1 MNKFKYLLSLV
12 TQSRTI
18 SHTSTKEQ
26 ILNFLTYAL
35 LVFVALCAGFLLW
48 DLSNNQRDGFFH
60 GRDSRTLVLDL
71 GHIQEVSINPEA
83 DQRARNVNCT
93 FWDCLNIYKCEH
105 DRLKVYIYP
114 LQEFVDEKS
123 DKVATTLSSEYFQ
136 ILEAVLKS
144 RYYTSNPNE
153 ACLFLPSLDL
163 LNQNIFDKHLAGASL
178 VSLDFWDRG
187 ANHILFNML
196 PGGAPSYNTVMDVN
210 TDNAIIFGG
219 GFDSWT
225 YRPGFD
231 VSIPVW
237 SPRLV
242 QQHAHPTA
250 QRKFL
255 LIVAQMN
262 ILPRFLRTLRE
273 LALAHSDQVLVLGPC
288 ETLDLLTR
296 CPVSQHHKALEYP
309 RLLSRGKFCLVGKS
323 LRLGQPD
330 LMEIMSQYCIPVIAV
345 DNYVLP
351 FEDVIDWSLASVRI
365 RESELHSVM
374 QKLKAISSVK
384 IVEMQK
390 QVEWL
395 YNKYFKDLKTVTL
408 TALEVLESRIFPLR
422 ARSSR
427 KWNTIDTNAR
437 STFNP
442 LFLPSL
448 APKSQGFTAVIL
460 TYDRVESL
468 FLLIQK
474 LAVVPSLQ
482 SILVIWN
489 NQKKSP
495 PHLSTFPSISKPLKI
510 RQTKENKL
518 SNRFYPYPEIETEAI
533 LTIDDDIIMLT
544 TDELDFGLVLFGKY
558 SNSLS
563 KSFFYFNSYEVWR
576 EFPDHIVGFPSRIHV
591 WDNVT
596 MRWHYESEWTNQ
608 ISMVL
613 TGAAFH
619 HKFWSHMY
627 THAMPGDIKEWV
639 DEHMNC
645 EDIAMNFLVAN
656 ITNNPPIKVTPRK
669 KFKCPECTN
678 TEMLSADLNHMRE
691 RSACIDRFSKIYGRM
706 PLRTVEFRA
715 DPVLF
720 RDNFPDKLKRYND
733 IGSL

>member
-1 MNKFKYLLSLV
+1 MTKLKYLLSFA
-12 TQSRTI
+12 TQPRAI
-18 SHTSTKEQ
+18 SHSNHKEH
-26 ILNFLTYAL
+26 ILNCLTYGL
-35 LVFVALCAGFLLW
+35 LVIVALCAGFLLW
-48 DLSNNQRDGFFH
+48 DLSNSPRDGFFH
-60 GRDSRTLVLDL
+60 GKRDSHTLILDL
-71 GHIQEVSINPEA
+71 EHTQEVALNPEGE
-83 DQRARNVNCT
+83 QRARNVNCT

-114 LQEFVDEKS
+114 LQEFVDERS

-163 LNQNIFDKHLAGASL
+163 LNQNVFDKHLAGAAL
-178 VSLDFWDRG
+178 ASLDFWDRG
-187 ANHILFNML
+187 ANHIIFNML
-196 PGGAPSYNTVMDVN
+196 PGGAPSYNTVLDVN

-219 GFDSWT
+219 GFDSWS

-231 VSIPVW
+231 VAIPVW

-242 QQHAHPTA
+242 RQHAHATA

-255 LIVAQMN
+255 LVVAQLS
-262 ILPRFLRTLRE
+262 ILPRFVRTLRE
-273 LALAHSDQVLVLGPC
+273 LASAHSEQLLLVGAC
-288 ETLDLLTR
+288 ESLDLAMR
-296 CPVSQHHKALEYP
+296 CPLSQHHKSLEYP
-309 RLLSRGKFCLVGKS
+309 RLLSRGKFCLLGRS

-330 LMEIMSQYCIPVIAV
+330 LVEIMSQHCIPVIAA

-365 RESELHSVM
+365 RESELHAVM

-390 QVEWL
+390 QVQWL
-395 YNKYFKDLKTVTL
+395 YSKYFKDLKTVTL

-427 KWNTIDTNAR
+427 QWNVIDTNAR

-544 TDELDFGLVLFGKY
+544 TDELDFG
-558 SNSLS
+558 
-563 KSFFYFNSYEVWR
+563 YEVWR

-619 HKFWSHMY
+619 HKYWSHMY
-627 THAMPGDIKEWV
+627 THAMPGDIKDWV

>member
-1 MNKFKYLLSLV
+1 MDLTSSLIQNAKQSKLRMTKCKSLLGIEPRNINTFHVKENILNILTYTLLTIVVICAVWLFCDISGHRDRFFYAKRDSVALDLSL
-12 TQSRTI
+12 
-18 SHTSTKEQ
+18 SHT
-26 ILNFLTYAL
+26 
-35 LVFVALCAGFLLW
+35 
-48 DLSNNQRDGFFH
+48 
-60 GRDSRTLVLDL
+60 
-71 GHIQEVSINPEA
+71 QEVLLRSDSEY
-83 DQRARNVNCT
+83 RGRNVNCT

-105 DRLKVYIYP
+105 DTLKVYIYP
-114 LQEFVDEKS
+114 LQEFLDDQS

-136 ILEAVLKS
+136 ILEAVLNS

-163 LNQNIFDKHLAGASL
+163 LNQDVFDKHLAGPALASL
-178 VSLDFWDRG
+178 NFWDRG
-187 ANHILFNML
+187 ENHLIFNML
-196 PGGAPSYNTVMDVN
+196 PGNAPTYNTILDVN
-210 TDNAIIFGG
+210 VDNAIVLGG
-219 GFDSWT
+219 GFDTWT

-237 SPRLV
+237 SPLL
-242 QQHAHPTA
+242 QQAEAAHATTH
-250 QRKFL
+250 RKHL
-255 LIVAQMN
+255 LIVAQLN
-262 ILPRFLRTLRE
+262 LLPQHVRSLRE
-273 LALAHSDQVLVLGPC
+273 LSRSSNSAEQLLLLGACESNELV
-288 ETLDLLTR
+288 TR
-296 CPVSQHHKALEYP
+296 CGSMHHAKRWDYP
-309 RLLSRGKFCLVGKS
+309 RVLARGKFCFVGRS
-323 LRLGQPD
+323 LRTGQPD
-330 LMEIMSQYCIPVIAV
+330 LLEAMSQSCIPVLAI
-345 DNYVLP
+345 DNFVLP
-351 FEDVIDWSLASVRI
+351 FEDVIDWSLAVIRI
-365 RESELHSVM
+365 RESEIHSIM
-374 QKLKAISSVK
+374 RKLDSISNVK

-390 QVEWL
+390 QVQWL
-395 YNKYFKDLKTVTL
+395 YGKYFKDLKTITI
-408 TALEVLESRIFPLR
+408 TTLEVLESRIFPLQ

-427 KWNTIDTNAR
+427 KWNAISKNSR

-442 LFLPSL
+442 LFLTSL

-489 NQKKSP
+489 NQRKAP
-495 PHLSTFPSISKPLKI
+495 PHLSTFPSIAKPLKI
-510 RQTKENKL
+510 IQTRENKL

-544 TDELDFGLVLFGKY
+544 SDELDFG
-558 SNSLS
+558 
-563 KSFFYFNSYEVWR
+563 YEVWR

-591 WDNVT
+591 WDNAT

-619 HKFWSHMY
+619 HKYWSHMY
-627 THAMPGDIKEWV
+627 TYAMPGDIKHWV
-639 DEHMNC
+639 DDHMNC

>member
-1 MNKFKYLLSLV
+1 MEREVLLHSD
-12 TQSRTI
+12 TEYR
-18 SHTSTKEQ
+18 
-26 ILNFLTYAL
+26 
-35 LVFVALCAGFLLW
+35 
-48 DLSNNQRDGFFH
+48 
-60 GRDSRTLVLDL
+60 GR
-71 GHIQEVSINPEA
+71 NA
-83 DQRARNVNCT
+83 NCT

-105 DRLKVYIYP
+105 DKLKVYIYP
-114 LQEFVDEKS
+114 LQEFLDEKS
-123 DKVATTLSSEYFQ
+123 DKVASTLSSEYFQ
-136 ILEAVLKS
+136 ILETVLKS

-163 LNQNIFDKHLAGASL
+163 LNQDMFDKHLAGPALSSL
-178 VSLDFWDRG
+178 NFWDRG
-187 ANHILFNML
+187 ENHLIFNML
-196 PGGAPSYNTVMDVN
+196 PGSAPNYNTILDVN
-210 TDNAIIFGG
+210 IDNAIVLGG

-231 VSIPVW
+231 VAIPVW
-237 SPRLV
+237 SPLV
-242 QQHAHPTA
+242 QQISTA
-250 QRKFL
+250 PIHNGLHRNYL
-255 LIVAQMN
+255 LVVAQLN
-262 ILPRFLRTLRE
+262 ILPQHARTFNELKANSAEKILQLGSCGGNEIEARCSSAPHQKRF
-273 LALAHSDQVLVLGPC
+273 
-288 ETLDLLTR
+288 
-296 CPVSQHHKALEYP
+296 EYP
-309 RLLSRGKFCLVGKS
+309 RILRRGQFCFVGRS
-323 LRLGQPD
+323 LRVGQPD
-330 LMEIMSQYCIPVIAV
+330 LIEIMSQNCIPVLAI
-345 DNYVLP
+345 DNFVLP
-351 FEDVIDWSLASVRI
+351 FEDVIDWSLAAVRL
-365 RESELHSVM
+365 RESELHSIIR
-374 QKLKAISSVK
+374 KLESISSVK
-384 IVEMQK
+384 ILEMQK
-390 QVEWL
+390 QVQYL
-395 YNKYFKDLKTVTL
+395 YTNYLKDLKTITI
-408 TALEVLESRIFPLR
+408 TALEIIESRIFPLL

-427 KWNTIDTNAR
+427 QWNTVNKNSH

-442 LFLPSL
+442 IFLTSL
-448 APKSQGFTAVIL
+448 VPKSQGFTAVIL

-474 LAVVPSLQ
+474 LTVVPSLQ

-489 NQKKSP
+489 NQKKMP
-495 PHLSTFPSISKPLKI
+495 PHLSTFPTIAKPLKI
-510 RQTKENKL
+510 IQTRENKL

-544 TDELDFGLVLFGKY
+544 SDELDFG
-558 SNSLS
+558 
-563 KSFFYFNSYEVWR
+563 YEVWR

-591 WDNVT
+591 WDNST

-619 HKFWSHMY
+619 HKYWSHMY
-627 THAMPGDIKEWV
+627 TYAMPGDIKHWV

-656 ITNNPPIKVTPRK
+656 LTNNPPIKVTPRK

-720 RDNFPDKLKRYND
+720 RDNFPEKLKRYND

>member
-1 MNKFKYLLSLV
+1 MNKLKHFVGWL
-12 TQSRTI
+12 TQSRSI
-18 SHTSTKEQ
+18 SHTNPKEQ
-26 ILNFLTYAL
+26 ILNFLTYGL
-35 LVFVALCAGFLLW
+35 LVIVALCAGFLLW
-48 DLSNNQRDGFFH
+48 DLSNSPHDGFFH
-60 GRDSRTLVLDL
+60 GKRESHTLVLDL
-71 GHIQEVSINPEA
+71 GNIQEVPINPEA
-83 DQRARNVNCT
+83 EQRARNVNCT

-114 LQEFVDEKS
+114 LQDFVDERS

-163 LNQNIFDKHLAGASL
+163 LNQNIFDKHLAGAAL
-178 VSLDFWDRG
+178 ASLDFWDRG
-187 ANHILFNML
+187 ANHIIFNML
-196 PGGAPSYNTVMDVN
+196 PGAAPAYNTVLDVN

-219 GFDSWT
+219 GFDSWS

-242 QQHAHPTA
+242 PQHAHATA

-255 LIVAQMN
+255 LMVAQLN

-273 LALAHSDQVLVLGPC
+273 LALAHNDQLLLLGVC
-288 ETLDLLTR
+288 ENLDLTSR
-296 CPVSQHHKALEYP
+296 CPVSQHHKSLEYP
-309 RLLSRGKFCLVGKS
+309 RLLSRGKFCLITKS

-330 LMEIMSQYCIPVIAV
+330 LVEILSQHCIPVIAV
-345 DNYVLP
+345 DNYIMP

-374 QKLKAISSVK
+374 QKLQAISNTK

-390 QVEWL
+390 QVQWL
-395 YNKYFKDLKTVTL
+395 FSKYFKDLKTVTL
-408 TALEVLESRIFPLR
+408 TALEILESRIFPLR

-427 KWNTIDTNAR
+427 KWNVIDTNAR

-442 LFLPSL
+442 LFLPTL

-474 LAVVPSLQ
+474 LSVVPSLQ
-482 SILVIWN
+482 SILVVWN

-544 TDELDFGLVLFGKY
+544 TDELDFG
-558 SNSLS
+558 
-563 KSFFYFNSYEVWR
+563 YEVWR

-591 WDNVT
+591 WDNNT

-627 THAMPGDIKEWV
+627 THAMPGDIKDWV

>member
-1 MNKFKYLLSLV
+1 MNKCLINH
-12 TQSRTI
+12 SR
-18 SHTSTKEQ
+18 SPPHTREL
-26 ILNFLTYAL
+26 ILNCLTYAL
-35 LVFVALCAGFLLW
+35 FTIVTLCGIWLLW
-48 DLSNNQRDGFFH
+48 DVSSIQNFMSDKK
-60 GRDSRTLVLDL
+60 DTMVLDL
-71 GHIQEVSINPEA
+71 SRTQEVVLESDSEQP
-83 DQRARNVNCT
+83 RARNVNCT
-93 FWDCLNIYKCEH
+93 FWDCLNIYKCGQNEH
-105 DRLKVYIYP
+105 DKLKVFIYP

-123 DKVATTLSSEYFQ
+123 EKVATTLSAEYFQ

-163 LNQNIFDKHLAGASL
+163 LNQNIFEKNLAGAAL
-178 VSLDFWDRG
+178 ATLNFWDRG
-187 ANHILFNML
+187 ENHILFNML
-196 PGGAPSYNTVMDVN
+196 PGSAPEYNTVLDIN
-210 TDNAIIFGG
+210 TDNAVVLGG

-237 SPRLV
+237 SPLL
-242 QQHAHPTA
+242 QHYHPPT
-250 QRKFL
+250 QFSRDRKYL
-255 LIVAQMN
+255 LIVAQLN
-262 ILPRFLRTLRE
+262 LLPLHLRTIRE
-273 LALAHSDQVLVLGPC
+273 LSKKHADQVLMLGPC
-288 ETLDLLTR
+288 EGTDLALRCTR
-296 CPVSQHHKALEYP
+296 THHQKHLEYP
-309 RLLSRGKFCLVGKS
+309 RILSRGKFCLVGRS
-323 LRLGQPD
+323 LRMGQPD
-330 LMEIMSQYCIPVIAV
+330 LLEIMSQNCIPVVAI
-345 DNYVLP
+345 DNYVMP
-351 FEDVIDWSLASVRI
+351 FEDAIDWSLATVRV
-365 RESELHSVM
+365 RESELHSVLR
-374 QKLKAISSVK
+374 KLSVISNVK
-384 IVEMQK
+384 VVEMQK
-390 QVEWL
+390 QVQWL
-395 YNKYFKDLKTVTL
+395 YNSYFKDLRSITI
-408 TALEVLESRIFPLR
+408 TALEILESRIFPLR
-422 ARSSR
+422 ARSIR
-427 KWNTIDTNAR
+427 KWNAISTNSRA
-437 STFNP
+437 TFNP

-448 APKSQGFTAVIL
+448 SPKSQGFTAVIL

-489 NQKKSP
+489 NQRKMP

-510 RQTKENKL
+510 IQTSENKL
-518 SNRFYPYPEIETEAI
+518 SNRFFPYPEIETEAI

-544 TDELDFGLVLFGKY
+544 TDELDFG
-558 SNSLS
+558 
-563 KSFFYFNSYEVWR
+563 YEVWR
-576 EFPDHIVGFPSRIHV
+576 EFPDHIVGFPSRIHM
-591 WDNVT
+591 WNNVT

-619 HKFWSHMY
+619 HKYWSHMY
-627 THAMPGDIKEWV
+627 TYALPGDIKQWV

-691 RSACIDRFSKIYGRM
+691 RSACIDRFSKIFGRI

-720 RDNFPDKLKRYND
+720 RDNFPEKLKRYND

>member
-1 MNKFKYLLSLV
+1 MNKLKYLLSYR
-12 TQSRTI
+12 SI
-18 SHTSTKEQ
+18 SHGNPKEQ
-26 ILNFLTYAL
+26 ILNFLTYGLLAL
-35 LVFVALCAGFLLW
+35 VLFCSIFLLW
-48 DLSNNQRDGFFH
+48 DFSFGNVGSGQDGFFFSGKKDKH
-60 GRDSRTLVLDL
+60 TLVLDL
-71 GHIQEVSINPEA
+71 THSQEILLQSDAAE
-83 DQRARNVNCT
+83 QRIERNGNCT

-114 LQEFVDEKS
+114 LQEFVDEKT
-123 DKVATTLSSEYFQ
+123 DKVASTLSSEYFQ

-163 LNQNIFDKHLAGASL
+163 LNQNMFDKHLAGMAL
-178 VSLDFWDRG
+178 TTLDFWDRG
-187 ANHILFNML
+187 ENHMLFNML
-196 PGGAPSYNTVMDVN
+196 PGSAPNYNTVMDV
-210 TDNAIIFGG
+210 TTANAIIFGG
-219 GFDSWT
+219 GFDSWS
-225 YRPGFD
+225 YRQGFD

-237 SPRLV
+237 SPRLA
-242 QQHAHPTA
+242 QSHAPHATS
-250 QRKFL
+250 QRKYL
-255 LIVAQMN
+255 LMVAQLN
-262 ILPRFLRTLRE
+262 LLPHFLRTLKE
-273 LALAHSDQVLVLGPC
+273 LANSQPDKIQVLGPC
-288 ETLDLLTR
+288 ESQSPEQSLDFSLRCSFVNHQKRLDYPHLLAK
-296 CPVSQHHKALEYP
+296 S
-309 RLLSRGKFCLVGKS
+309 KFCLVARS

-330 LMEIMSQYCIPVIAV
+330 LLEIMSQNCIPVIAI
-345 DNYVLP
+345 DNYILP
-351 FEDVIDWSLASVRI
+351 FEDVVDWSLASVRI
-365 RESELHSVM
+365 RESELHSVLR
-374 QKLKAISSVK
+374 KLESISNVK

-390 QVEWL
+390 QVQWL
-395 YNKYFKDLKTVTL
+395 YSKYFKDLKTITI
-408 TALEVLESRIFPLR
+408 TALEILESRIFPLR

-427 KWNTIDTNAR
+427 QWNSIDTNSHA
-437 STFNP
+437 TFNP
-442 LFLPSL
+442 LFLSSL

-482 SILVIWN
+482 SILVVWN

-495 PHLSTFPSISKPLKI
+495 PHLSTFPSISKTLKI
-510 RQTKENKL
+510 IQTQENKL
-518 SNRFYPYPEIETEAI
+518 SNRFFPYPEIETEAI

-544 TDELDFGLVLFGKY
+544 TDELDFG
-558 SNSLS
+558 
-563 KSFFYFNSYEVWR
+563 YEVWR

-619 HKFWSHMY
+619 HKYWSHMY
-627 THAMPGDIKEWV
+627 TYAMPGDIKQWV

>member
-1 MNKFKYLLSLV
+1 MNKYTSLLGIEQRSK
-12 TQSRTI
+12 TMY
-18 SHTSTKEQ
+18 HPKEQ
-26 ILNFLTYAL
+26 ILNILTYILL
-35 LVFVALCAGFLLW
+35 LVVAVCAIVLLC
-48 DLSNNQRDGFFH
+48 DLSSQRDGFFYSKKD
-60 GRDSRTLVLDL
+60 GAVLDL
-71 GHIQEVSINPEA
+71 SISHTREVLLRPDTEY
-83 DQRARNVNCT
+83 RGRNVNCT

-105 DRLKVYIYP
+105 DTLKVYIYP
-114 LQEFVDEKS
+114 LQEFLDEKT
-123 DKVATTLSSEYFQ
+123 DKVASTLSSEYFQ
-136 ILEAVLKS
+136 ILEAVHKS

-163 LNQNIFDKHLAGASL
+163 LNQDVFDKHLAGPALASL
-178 VSLDFWDRG
+178 NFWDRG
-187 ANHILFNML
+187 ENHLIFNML
-196 PGGAPSYNTVMDVN
+196 PGSAPNYNTILDVN
-210 TDNAIIFGG
+210 IDNAIVLGG

-237 SPRLV
+237 SPLV
-242 QQHAHPTA
+242 HQTNLLPAHAAAHRKYLLVSA
-250 QRKFL
+250 QLNLFP
-255 LIVAQMN
+255 QN
-262 ILPRFLRTLRE
+262 LRTLTD
-273 LALAHSDQVLVLGPC
+273 LTLTAKSADQILMLGLC
-288 ETLDLLTR
+288 DNKDLKSRCTLT
-296 CPVSQHHKALEYP
+296 KANPKRWEYP
-309 RLLSRGKFCLVGKS
+309 RVLGRGKFCFLGRS
-323 LRLGQPD
+323 LRIGQPD
-330 LMEIMSQYCIPVIAV
+330 LIEIMSQGCIPVIAI

-351 FEDVIDWSLASVRI
+351 FEDVIDWSLTSVRV

-374 QKLKAISSVK
+374 RKLEAISNVK
-384 IVEMQK
+384 VVEMQK
-390 QVEWL
+390 QVQWL
-395 YNKYFKDLKTVTL
+395 YSNYFKDLKTITI
-408 TALEVLESRIFPLR
+408 TALEILESRIFPLL

-427 KWNTIDTNAR
+427 QWNVVKRNSR

-442 LFLPSL
+442 LFLTTL

-489 NQKKSP
+489 NQKKMP
-495 PHLSTFPSISKPLKI
+495 PHLSTFPTISKPLKI
-510 RQTKENKL
+510 IQTRENKL

-544 TDELDFGLVLFGKY
+544 SDELDFG
-558 SNSLS
+558 
-563 KSFFYFNSYEVWR
+563 YEVWR

-591 WDNVT
+591 WDNET

-619 HKFWSHMY
+619 HKYWSHMY
-627 THAMPGDIKEWV
+627 TYAMPGDIKHWV
-639 DEHMNC
+639 DDHMNC

-691 RSACIDRFSKIYGRM
+691 RSACIDRFAKIYGRM

>member
-1 MNKFKYLLSLV
+1 MHLANSLIQNVRQSKVRMSKCKGLSML
-12 TQSRTI
+12 
-18 SHTSTKEQ
+18 HPKEQ
-26 ILNFLTYAL
+26 ILNCLTYTL
-35 LVFVALCAGFLLW
+35 LAIVAFCAILLLSDISSQRERFFYSKRESVAL
-48 DLSNNQRDGFFH
+48 DLSLSH
-60 GRDSRTLVLDL
+60 T
-71 GHIQEVSINPEA
+71 QEVLLRSDPEY
-83 DQRARNVNCT
+83 RGRNVNCT

-105 DRLKVYIYP
+105 DTLKVYIYP
-114 LQEFVDEKS
+114 LQEFLDEKS
-123 DKVATTLSSEYFQ
+123 DKVASTLSSEYFQ
-136 ILEAVLKS
+136 ILEAVLNS

-163 LNQNIFDKHLAGASL
+163 LNQDGFDKHLAGPALASL
-178 VSLDFWDRG
+178 NFWDSG
-187 ANHILFNML
+187 ENHLIFNML
-196 PGGAPSYNTVMDVN
+196 PGSAPTYNTILDVN
-210 TDNAIIFGG
+210 IDNAIVLGG

-237 SPRLV
+237 SPLLQQANTVAAGVHAAVHRKYLLV
-242 QQHAHPTA
+242 VAQLNLLPQHA
-250 QRKFL
+250 RNF
-255 LIVAQMN
+255 
-262 ILPRFLRTLRE
+262 RE
-273 LALAHSDQVLVLGPC
+273 LFRNANNAERMLLLGPC
-288 ETLDLLTR
+288 DNNDLTAR
-296 CPVSQHHKALEYP
+296 CNQMHHQKRWEYP
-309 RLLSRGKFCLVGKS
+309 RVLGRGKFCFVGRS
-323 LRLGQPD
+323 LRIGQPD
-330 LMEIMSQYCIPVIAV
+330 LLEIMSQNCIPVLAI

-351 FEDVIDWSLASVRI
+351 FEDVIDWSQALVRV
-365 RESELHSVM
+365 RESEMHSVIR
-374 QKLKAISSVK
+374 KLESISNVK

-390 QVEWL
+390 QVQFL
-395 YNKYFKDLKTVTL
+395 YSNYFKDLKSITI
-408 TALEVLESRIFPLR
+408 TALEILESRIFPLR

-427 KWNTIDTNAR
+427 KWNAISKNSR

-442 LFLPSL
+442 LFLTSL

-474 LAVVPSLQ
+474 LSVVPSLQ

-489 NQKKSP
+489 NQRKAP
-495 PHLSTFPSISKPLKI
+495 PHLSTFPTISKPLKI
-510 RQTKENKL
+510 IQTRENKL

-544 TDELDFGLVLFGKY
+544 SDELDFG
-558 SNSLS
+558 
-563 KSFFYFNSYEVWR
+563 YEVWR

-591 WDNVT
+591 WDNAT

-619 HKFWSHMY
+619 HKYWSHMY
-627 THAMPGDIKEWV
+627 TYAMPGDIKHWV
-639 DEHMNC
+639 DDHMNC

>member
-1 MNKFKYLLSLV
+1 ML
-12 TQSRTI
+12 
-18 SHTSTKEQ
+18 HPKEQ
-26 ILNFLTYAL
+26 ILNVLTYTLLAL
-35 LVFVALCAGFLLW
+35 VAFCAILLLCDISSQRERFFSSKRDSVAL
-48 DLSNNQRDGFFH
+48 DLSLSH
-60 GRDSRTLVLDL
+60 T
-71 GHIQEVSINPEA
+71 QEVLLRSDPEY
-83 DQRARNVNCT
+83 RGRNVNCT

-105 DRLKVYIYP
+105 DTLKVYIYP
-114 LQEFVDEKS
+114 LQEFLDEKS

-136 ILEAVLKS
+136 ILEAVLNS

-163 LNQNIFDKHLAGASL
+163 LNQDVFDKHLAGPALASL
-178 VSLDFWDRG
+178 NFWDRG
-187 ANHILFNML
+187 ENHLIFNML
-196 PGGAPSYNTVMDVN
+196 PGSAPTYNTILDVN
-210 TDNAIIFGG
+210 IDNAIVLGG

-237 SPRLV
+237 SPLLQQANAVPATAHAAIHRKYLLV
-242 QQHAHPTA
+242 VAQLNLLPQHARH
-250 QRKFL
+250 F
-255 LIVAQMN
+255 
-262 ILPRFLRTLRE
+262 RE
-273 LALAHSDQVLVLGPC
+273 LSLVANNAEQMLLLGPC
-288 ETLDLLTR
+288 DNNELTTR
-296 CPVSQHHKALEYP
+296 CNKMHHQKRWEYP
-309 RLLSRGKFCLVGKS
+309 RVLARGKFCFVGHS
-323 LRLGQPD
+323 LRVGQPD
-330 LMEIMSQYCIPVIAV
+330 LLEIMSQNCIPVLAI

-351 FEDVIDWSLASVRI
+351 FEDVIDWSQAVVRV
-365 RESELHSVM
+365 RESEMHSVM
-374 QKLKAISSVK
+374 RKLESISNVK
-384 IVEMQK
+384 VVEMQK
-390 QVEWL
+390 QVQWL
-395 YNKYFKDLKTVTL
+395 YSNYFKDLKSITI
-408 TALEVLESRIFPLR
+408 TALEVLESRIFPLQ

-427 KWNTIDTNAR
+427 KWNAISKNSR

-442 LFLPSL
+442 LFLNSL

-489 NQKKSP
+489 NQRKSP
-495 PHLSTFPSISKPLKI
+495 PHLSTFPTISKPLKI
-510 RQTKENKL
+510 IQTRENKL

-544 TDELDFGLVLFGKY
+544 SDELDFG
-558 SNSLS
+558 
-563 KSFFYFNSYEVWR
+563 YEVWR

-591 WDNVT
+591 WDNAT
-596 MRWHYESEWTNQ
+596 MQWHYESEWTNQ

-619 HKFWSHMY
+619 HKYWSHMY
-627 THAMPGDIKEWV
+627 TYAMPGDIKHWV
-639 DEHMNC
+639 DDHMNC

>member
-1 MNKFKYLLSLV
+1 MNTFKYLLSLV
-12 TQSRTI
+12 TQPRTI
-18 SHTSTKEQ
+18 SGSNPKEQ
-26 ILNFLTYAL
+26 LLNCLTYGL
-35 LVFVALCAGFLLW
+35 LTIVALCAGFLLW
-48 DLSNNQRDGFFH
+48 DLASSQRDGFFY
-60 GRDSRTLVLDL
+60 GKRDSHTLVLDL
-71 GHIQEVSINPEA
+71 SHSQEVLLHSDA
-83 DQRARNVNCT
+83 DQRKRNGNCT

-114 LQEFVDEKS
+114 LQEFVDEKT

-163 LNQNIFDKHLAGASL
+163 LSQNVFDKHLAGAAL
-178 VSLDFWDRG
+178 ASLDFWDRG
-187 ANHILFNML
+187 DNHIIFNML
-196 PGGAPSYNTVMDVN
+196 PGSAPAYNSVLDVN

-219 GFDSWT
+219 GFDTWT

-231 VSIPVW
+231 VAIPVW
-237 SPRLV
+237 SPRV
-242 QQHAHPTA
+242 AHQHPHAAA

-255 LIVAQMN
+255 LVVAQLN
-262 ILPRFLRTLRE
+262 ILPRFLRALRD
-273 LALAHSDQVLVLGPC
+273 LSAAHADQLLLLGPC
-288 ETLDLLTR
+288 EGMDLSTR
-296 CPVSQHHKALEYP
+296 CSFSQHKKLLEYP
-309 RLLSRGKFCLVGKS
+309 RLLSRGKFCFVGRS

-330 LMEIMSQYCIPVIAV
+330 LVEIMSESCIPVIAI

-365 RESELHSVM
+365 REFELHSVM
-374 QKLKAISSVK
+374 QKLKAISNVK

-390 QVEWL
+390 QVQWL
-395 YNKYFKDLKTVTL
+395 YSKYFKDLKTVTL

-427 KWNTIDTNAR
+427 QWNAIATNPR

-460 TYDRVESL
+460 TFDRVESL

-489 NQKKSP
+489 NQKKAP

-544 TDELDFGLVLFGKY
+544 TDELDFG
-558 SNSLS
+558 
-563 KSFFYFNSYEVWR
+563 YEVWR

-619 HKFWSHMY
+619 HKYWSHMY
-627 THAMPGDIKEWV
+627 TYAMPGDIKDWV